1 MPKVENFKKFTNLD
15 NNAKRILLK
24 ALGYGTDSKGFVIWA
39 DSGKRVRC
47 KYTKRPVHFYESSVL
62 PGSTIVINTTPTSL
76 SKYIEEY
83 LE

>member
-1 MPKVENFKKFTNLD
+1 MPKVENFKRFLSLNKE
-15 NNAKRILLK
+15 KKELLLL
-24 ALGYGTDSKGFVIWA
+24 ALGYRIDEKGFICWS
-39 DSGKRVRC
+39 DTGRKVRC
-47 KYTKRPVHFYESSVL
+47 KYTKRPVHFNEASIL

>member
-1 MPKVENFKKFTNLD
+1 MSKVKNFKKFLD
-15 NNAKRILLK
+15 LSKEKKKLLLL
-24 ALGYGTDSKGFVIWA
+24 ALGYKVDEKGFIRWH
-39 DSGKRVRC
+39 DSGRKVQCR
-47 KYTKRPVHFYESSVL
+47 YTKRPVHFNESSIL